1 MADALVDVLDSNL
14 ATKADIRDVQADIQI
29 VRSQV
34 EALKVQTRA
43 DIEAL
48 RLTTK
53 ADIDGLRL
61 ETKADIESV
70 KGAIAAAKVETVRWL
85 VGAIGFQTL
94 AVLGAVVALT
104 GPSTER
110 SPDELRRRVA
120 LEIEERGEVA
130 VLDPDLRR
138 GCDRRLGPER
148 HAEAGLGQHVEVVG
162 AVADRERIRGPRP
175 SAPRRSISVARFSA
189 LPTIGSSTVPVRRPS
204 ATPSTLERCS

>member
-1 MADALVDVLDSNL
+1 MTAVAFDTLKFARALRDKAKLSPEQAEGLADALVDVLDSNL

-53 ADIDGLRL
+53 ADIDSLRL
-61 ETKADIESV
+61 ETKAGIESV

-104 GPSTER
+104 R
-110 SPDELRRRVA
+110 
-120 LEIEERGEVA
+120 
-130 VLDPDLRR
+130 
-138 GCDRRLGPER
+138 
-148 HAEAGLGQHVEVVG
+148 
-162 AVADRERIRGPRP
+162 
-175 SAPRRSISVARFSA
+175 
-189 LPTIGSSTVPVRRPS
+189 TIH
-204 ATPSTLERCS
+204 